1 MKLNIYS
8 IAIIAIS
15 TLFISCADNNDSSN
29 FGRLSV
35 QLTDAPFPHDLV
47 AEANVTIF
55 KVDARYKGD
64 VELGMQAIDS
74 TDVSVETD
82 SGKPFVVLME
92 NEVDVNLLELT
103 NGVTTTLVDT
113 DVPVGSYDLIR
124 VYVKGINVVLTDG
137 TTYNLDVPSGSQSG
151 IKVFVKPELMVN
163 GGVSSDLL
171 LDFDV
176 SKSFV
181 QKSDGFNFKP
191 VIKASNLS
199 TAGTLMGT
207 ITAVEQDT
215 VVGVEGAQVAVFI
228 ADTLNTTTF
237 SDVDGG
243 YMLMG
248 LEAGSYQVEVEK
260 EGFIMQTAEEVQINA
275 ANKTVQDF
283 ELEVVE

>member
-1 MKLNIYS
+1 MISNHKPKKLYIYS
-8 IAIIAIS
+8 IVFVAIS
-15 TLFISCADNNDSSN
+15 TLFISCSDNNDANN
-29 FGRLSV
+29 FCKLSV

-55 KVDARYKGD
+55 KVDARYKWD
-64 VELGMQAIDS
+64 IELDTQAIDS
-74 TDVSVETD
+74 TNVTVEND
-82 SGKPFVVLME
+82 KGKPFVVLME
-92 NEVDVNLLELT
+92 NKVDVNLLELT

-113 DVPVGSYDLIR
+113 EVPVGSFDLIR
-124 VYVKGINVVLTDG
+124 VYVKGINVVLVDG
-137 TTYNLDVPSGSQSG
+137 TTFNLDVPSGSQSG
-151 IKVFVKPELMVN
+151 IKVFIKPVLTVN
-163 GGVSSDLL
+163 GGLSSDLP

-215 VVGVEGAQVAVFI
+215 IVGVEGAQVAVFI

-243 YMLMG
+243 G
-248 LEAGSYQVEVEK
+248 ICSWG
-260 EGFIMQTAEEVQINA
+260 
-275 ANKTVQDF
+275 
-283 ELEVVE
+283 